1 MLTPSKARALVLA
14 ASFCQTPENSNA
26 ELKWPEGIFPERD
39 NSWLN
44 CSDIW
49 KQRENTMNW
58 WIKLL
63 ISLTK
68 HHYNPLKSNL
78 YPRLYTKAWNNLIC
92 SWLQCEFHIY
102 FPIDPIYIQ
111 SQQTLPSGQFIG
123 TKKNAPFIS
132 TRQFKSTNF
141 LKLDCPN
148 EFEAIIWLEEE
159 EAKRE
164 KVNGITLL

>member
-1 MLTPSKARALVLA
+1 
-14 ASFCQTPENSNA
+14 
-26 ELKWPEGIFPERD
+26 LKWPEGIFPERD

-111 SQQTLPSGQFIG
+111 SQQTLPSGQFIR
-123 TKKNAPFIS
+123 TKKKKRPFHFNTAVQINKLPQIGLS
-132 TRQFKSTNF
+132 KWIWSYHLTRRRRSKERKS
-141 LKLDCPN
+141 
-148 EFEAIIWLEEE
+148 
-159 EAKRE
+159 
-164 KVNGITLL
+164 

>member
-1 MLTPSKARALVLA
+1 
-14 ASFCQTPENSNA
+14 
-26 ELKWPEGIFPERD
+26 LKWPEGIFPERD

-111 SQQTLPSGQFIG
+111 SQQTLPSGQFIR
-123 TKKNAPFIS
+123 TKKKTPLSFQHGSSNQQTS
-132 TRQFKSTNF
+132 SNWTVQMN
-141 LKLDCPN
+141 LKLSFD
-148 EFEAIIWLEEE
+148 
-159 EAKRE
+159 
-164 KVNGITLL
+164 

>member
-1 MLTPSKARALVLA
+1 
-14 ASFCQTPENSNA
+14 
-26 ELKWPEGIFPERD
+26 LKWPEGIFPERD

-111 SQQTLPSGQFIG
+111 SQQTLPSGQFIR
-123 TKKNAPFIS
+123 TNKKTPLSFQHGSSNQQTS
-132 TRQFKSTNF
+132 SNWTVQMN
-141 LKLDCPN
+141 LKLSFD
-148 EFEAIIWLEEE
+148 
-159 EAKRE
+159 
-164 KVNGITLL
+164 